1 MSCENEKQPK
11 VKNKR
16 ILNKYLES
24 NEKLFI
30 ITSILF
36 LVMIILVALL
46 LTKLKENQISS
57 NKVISYDKEVVSSTS
72 NKSNSYSIID
82 ATSEDMKNLDYTLL
96 KDKTKIGQRYRF
108 SAKIP
113 KKSEWRVS
121 PYFNSYTEI
130 EIKGYSFI
138 RVQVTNNLA
147 ESLEGEKTTQFIVEV
162 TEKKG
167 TRYLLCIEAKTLESD
182 SFTSNETLSS
192 ESTLEPS
199 SESSVKSESTETK
212 KIDLEK
218 YYGAIEDAIKTVNT
232 EAGYD
237 LLEMEKS
244 SETPGIKIVLT
255 KYNNSYSE
263 KELRTIIK
271 ALNRSLYKIAK
282 TNGVNSPRFYYVL
295 NGEEVAVNRYIMAP
309 DEVKFSGILK

>member
-1 MSCENEKQPK
+1 M
-11 VKNKR
+11 
-16 ILNKYLES
+16 
-24 NEKLFI
+24 
-30 ITSILF
+30 
-36 LVMIILVALL
+36 
-46 LTKLKENQISS
+46 
-57 NKVISYDKEVVSSTS
+57 
-72 NKSNSYSIID
+72 
-82 ATSEDMKNLDYTLL
+82 
-96 KDKTKIGQRYRF
+96 
-108 SAKIP
+108 
-113 KKSEWRVS
+113 
-121 PYFNSYTEI
+121 
-130 EIKGYSFI
+130 
-138 RVQVTNNLA
+138 
-147 ESLEGEKTTQFIVEV
+147 
-162 TEKKG
+162 
-167 TRYLLCIEAKTLESD
+167 CIEAKTLESD

-218 YYGAIEDAIKTVNT
+218 YYGAIEDAINTVNT

>member
-1 MSCENEKQPK
+1 MSGENEKQPR

-30 ITSILF
+30 ITAILF
-36 LVMIILVALL
+36 LIMIILVALL
-46 LTKLKENQISS
+46 LTKLKENQISN

-72 NKSNSYSIID
+72 NESNSYSIID

-167 TRYLLCIEAKTLESD
+167 IRYLLCIEAKTLESD
-182 SFTSNETLSS
+182 SFTSNETL
-192 ESTLEPS
+192 S